1 MGSRTSKNTKNM
13 KNNFEIGDTV
23 VKKSGKS
30 FKNSSTFQTIK
41 DFGINQQDPN
51 KRPCAIFSD
60 GSVCNLDMLNHICF
74 IDIETS
80 ALGFPTGHL
89 SMICGTNKVGK
100 SDWVKFL
107 PIADKQGEYT
117 VIMEDFTNMDNVT
130 MKQGVD
136 IINRMIDVLKNGLE
150 TPRHTVEEFDM
161 EFIKK
166 TYTRQEVIGDTV
178 FPVTYYP
185 NGMIIVDYPTKL

>member
-1 MGSRTSKNTKNM
+1 M
-13 KNNFEIGDTV
+13 KNKFVIGDTV
-23 VKKSGKS
+23 CKKSGKP
-30 FKNSSTFQTIK
+30 FKNGSNHQTIVE
-41 DFGINQQDPN
+41 FGINEQDPN

-100 SDWVKFL
+100 SDLVKFL
-107 PIADKQGEYT
+107 PIANKQGEYT
-117 VIMEDFTNMDNVT
+117 VVIEDLANLDTLSI
-130 MKQGVD
+130 KQSVD
-136 IINRMIDVLKNGLE
+136 IITRMIDVLKNGLE

>member
-1 MGSRTSKNTKNM
+1 MKNTKKM
-13 KNNFEIGDTV
+13 KNKFVIGDTV
-23 VKKSGKS
+23 CKKSGKP
-30 FKNSSTFQTIK
+30 FKNGSNHQTIVE
-41 DFGINQQDPN
+41 FGVNEQDPN

-80 ALGFPTGHL
+80 AFGFPTGEL
-89 SMICGTNKVGK
+89 SMICGTSKVGK
-100 SDWVKFL
+100 SDLVMFL

-117 VIMEDFTNMDNVT
+117 VIMKDLTNMDNVT

-136 IINRMIDVLKNGLE
+136 IINRMIDVLKKDGLE
-150 TPRHTVEEFDM
+150 TPRHTVEGFDM

>member
-1 MGSRTSKNTKNM
+1 M
-13 KNNFEIGDTV
+13 KNKFVIGDTV
-23 VKKSGKS
+23 CKKSGKP
-30 FKNSSTFQTIK
+30 FKNGSNHQTIVE
-41 DFGINQQDPN
+41 FGVNEQDPN

-80 ALGFPTGHL
+80 AFGFPTGEL
-89 SMICGTNKVGK
+89 SMICGTSKVGK
-100 SDWVKFL
+100 SDLLKFL

-117 VIMEDFTNMDNVT
+117 VIMKDVTNMDNVT

-136 IINRMIDVLKNGLE
+136 IINRMIDVLKKDGLE
-150 TPRHTVEEFDM
+150 TPRHTVEGFDM

-166 TYTRQEVIGDTV
+166 TYTRQEVIGNTV

>member
-1 MGSRTSKNTKNM
+1 M
-13 KNNFEIGDTV
+13 KNKFVIGDTV
-23 VKKSGKS
+23 CKKSGKP
-30 FKNSSTFQTIK
+30 FKNGSNHQTIVE
-41 DFGINQQDPN
+41 FGINEQDPN
-51 KRPCAIFSD
+51 KRLCAIFSD

-117 VIMEDFTNMDNVT
+117 VIIEDFANMDNLTIEQVANIT
-130 MKQGVD
+130 
-136 IINRMIDVLKNGLE
+136 NRMVDLLRKEG
-150 TPRHTVEEFDM
+150 FDM

-166 TYTRQEVIGDTV
+166 TYTKEEVIGDTV

-185 NGMIIVDYPTKL
+185 NGTILIDYPTKL